1 MSVFVRNFQQRVL
14 FSEALLERDARVL
27 VQLLKADRFDVSIV
41 CAGGKRI
48 KSLNLKYR
56 RRNVQTDVLA
66 FPYFENMKPGVLPNP
81 KLQDDWNLGDVILG
95 MPVIHQ
101 DCQEDNKSV
110 QEYLPMHKK
119 EKEVLSGFN
128 QVTGYNTKPLLPAIT
143 PSDRNEEKK
152 VINFLEYHP
161 QTASCFNSSDARV
174 EKTLQRY
181 LIKVKNSPLK
191 N

>member
-110 QEYLPMHKK
+110 QEYLPVLITHGLCHLLGYTHDTEQNLQQMHKK

-143 PSDRNEEKK
+143 PSDR
-152 VINFLEYHP
+152 
-161 QTASCFNSSDARV
+161 
-174 EKTLQRY
+174 
-181 LIKVKNSPLK
+181 
-191 N
+191 